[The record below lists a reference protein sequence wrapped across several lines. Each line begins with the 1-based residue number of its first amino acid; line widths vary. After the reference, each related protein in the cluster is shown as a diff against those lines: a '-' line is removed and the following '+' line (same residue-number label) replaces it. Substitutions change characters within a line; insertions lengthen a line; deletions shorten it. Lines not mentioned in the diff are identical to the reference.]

1 MEKSYEELQEELDD
15 LMEKIDESMTMT
27 RKQQKDLD
35 KMEKA
40 MMNESKPM
48 KLESRKAEFTE
59 KGQYKTEFD
68 EMTKNALINAQKNII
83 VLRKQTENAYQQ
95 IPMSMRQ
102 QNKQN
107 MAGA

>member
-1 MEKSYEELQEELDD
+1 
-15 LMEKIDESMTMT
+15 MTMT

-68 EMTKNALINAQKNII
+68 EMTKNALINALSVSIKANTKLLKNSYGFCFSF
-83 VLRKQTENAYQQ
+83 A
-95 IPMSMRQ
+95 MSFYD
-102 QNKQN
+102 
-107 MAGA
+107 

>member
-68 EMTKNALINAQKNII
+68 EMTKKCINKCSKEHYSVKRTN
-83 VLRKQTENAYQQ
+83 RKSISRYANEN
-95 IPMSMRQ
+95 S
-102 QNKQN
+102 
-107 MAGA
+107 